1 MSDSDDDLLALADVG
16 SDSEE
21 EISQPSPPSNEVV
34 NPYPLEG
41 KYLDAEDR
49 AKLDALPE
57 IEREEILYDRAQEM
71 QRYEERRY
79 LAQRRKQM
87 TRVADEDE
95 APSAKRQR
103 GTTGVSSGTKTSL
116 EALKKRRAQQSR
128 KSSRHGVDDDAYSD
142 DDEDNESSSASGG
155 SDIDSED
162 EEVRRSFRRR
172 KTDEVEWADN
182 DDDIAEEVISLSDI
196 NKIRWGK
203 SLFARFSMMPGFA
216 DAVPGCFVRVNI
228 GANRS
233 GQPVYRLCQ
242 IKKAVTHRPYQLM
255 DKMVDEAIVASM
267 AGSERTL
274 EFSICSDSPASQAEY
289 EFWKTAMSEANL
301 TLPSRRR
308 AQFIFDNVR
317 ALSKRVL
324 SSAEI
329 DAMVERR
336 TKLNGQR
343 GANAIL
349 KKAELLHLREIAIDQ
364 NNTELIDELNRKLH
378 LGPTLPGSDGANT
391 SGNSAGRSHPE
402 GGNSGGDSHLEKL
415 LRVDV
420 RNKRA
425 NVESVRKAEQQA
437 QAERRK
443 AGNQAKADPFS
454 RLRTTAKIFYKSGQE
469 PTADQSSAEAAA
481 EIKQKS
487 EKMAQLAN
495 VDTSLPLAAMD
506 DLIARINI
514 KLEIEI

>member
-16 SDSEE
+16 SESED
-21 EISQPSPPSNEVV
+21 EISQPSQPSNEVV

-87 TRVADEDE
+87 TRVADEDD
-95 APSAKRQR
+95 APAAKRQR

-116 EALKKRRAQQSR
+116 EALKKRRAQQTR
-128 KSSRHGVDDDAYSD
+128 KSSRRGVDDDAYSD
-142 DDEDNESSSASGG
+142 QDEGDDSPSASEA
-155 SDIDSED
+155 SDVDSED
-162 EEVRRSFRRR
+162 EELRRSFRRR
-172 KTDEVEWADN
+172 MPAEVEWADE
-182 DDDIAEEVISLSDI
+182 DDDMAEEVVSLSDI

-203 SLFARFSMMPGFA
+203 SLFARFSMMPGFV

-242 IKKAVTHRPYQLM
+242 IKKVVSHRPYQFM
-255 DKMVDEAIVASM
+255 DKMVDEAIIASM

-274 EFSICSDSPASQAEY
+274 EFSICSDSPVSQSEY
-289 EFWKTAMSEANL
+289 EFWKTAMAEANL

-308 AQFIFDNVR
+308 AQFIFNNVR

-349 KKAELLHLREIAIDQ
+349 QKAELLHLREIAIDQ
-364 NNTELIDELNRKLH
+364 NNTELIEEINGKLR
-378 LGPTLPGSDGANT
+378 LGPASSDSVT
-391 SGNSAGRSHPE
+391 KSRTKAGRTNSE
-402 GGNSGGDSHLEKL
+402 GGASSEDSHLEKL

-420 RNKRA
+420 RNKRV

-454 RLRTTAKIFYKSGQE
+454 RLRTTAKIFYKADQE
-469 PTADQSSAEAAA
+469 PVADQSSAGVAADV
-481 EIKQKS
+481 KHNP
-487 EKMAQLAN
+487 EKMAQLLN
-495 VDTSLPLAAMD
+495 VDKSLPLAAMD